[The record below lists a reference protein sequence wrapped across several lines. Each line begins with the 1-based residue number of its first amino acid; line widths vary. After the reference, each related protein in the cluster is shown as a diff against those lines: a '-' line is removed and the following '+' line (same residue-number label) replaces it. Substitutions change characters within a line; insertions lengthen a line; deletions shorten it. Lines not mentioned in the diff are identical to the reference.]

1 MPWVSYSI
9 WMLICGYIGE
19 RRPTSCRNG
28 NFLSYAITTVIQ
40 NRKYVTINY
49 SGRAAFGLVAW
60 GRQTKHLN
68 SISIYVLFP
77 SYKYPH
83 FIRTQ
88 LPTLHIMSRWSGFKK
103 CGHRYAMAVWMVLVA
118 SVVILGIFTF
128 LTVYRKLVVS
138 KQNSC
143 HLLETN
149 TTPWGH
155 LKPQSYGFSLTN
167 NVTVLT
173 WVA

>member
-1 MPWVSYSI
+1 MAAHLRLHW
-9 WMLICGYIGE
+9 GE
-19 RRPTSCRNG
+19 EANQLQKWKLFNRK
-28 NFLSYAITTVIQ
+28 YAITTVIQ

-103 CGHRYAMAVWMVLVA
+103 CGHRYAMAV
-118 SVVILGIFTF
+118 
-128 LTVYRKLVVS
+128 
-138 KQNSC
+138 
-143 HLLETN
+143 
-149 TTPWGH
+149 
-155 LKPQSYGFSLTN
+155 
-167 NVTVLT
+167 
-173 WVA
+173 